1 MFQVVSWLLV
11 HHNPERTMERTKE
24 ALWEGKKGWWR
35 EVEEGGDDGGKGFPR
50 YEEREKLVGSNS
62 EISS

>member
-1 MFQVVSWLLV
+1 
-11 HHNPERTMERTKE
+11 
-24 ALWEGKKGWWR
+24 LWEGKKGWWR